1 LLNKGRLPSA
11 QTTGDHLLGQVSTF
25 DRRVCSRLCM
35 RVQGCAA
42 FAFRSAPEAAEPAAA
57 QGLQCYLYDAVLDAT
72 ESSDGARYY
81 ALRTD

>member
-1 LLNKGRLPSA
+1 
-11 QTTGDHLLGQVSTF
+11 
-25 DRRVCSRLCM
+25 M
-35 RVQGCAA
+35 RVQGCVA
-42 FAFRSAPEAAEPAAA
+42 FAFRAAPEFADPAAA